1 MLAMRGSCLLVY
13 VRYRV
18 LKESVTGISDESF
31 RGRLDDLRG
40 LHPVPSGFAFFL
52 SVAESDVQTC

>member
-31 RGRLDDLRG
+31 RERLNDLQVLR
-40 LHPVPSGFAFFL
+40 LVPSASAFFL
-52 SVAESDVQTC
+52 LVAESDVQTC

>member
-18 LKESVTGISDESF
+18 LKESVTGISDEYF
-31 RGRLDDLRG
+31 RERLDDLQG
-40 LHPVPSGFAFFL
+40 LHPVPSASAFFL
-52 SVAESDVQTC
+52 LGAESDVQTC